1 MGEVAIAVYRPK
13 PGMGTRLREVVS
25 RHYPALLAGGFVTG
39 QQAFVMRAAS
49 GAVVEVFEWVSRE
62 RKMAAH
68 ADPAVLQVWDDFE
81 ACAEFPELA
90 ALAEAGHPFAT
101 FEGMNSS

>member
-25 RHYPALLAGGFVTG
+25 RHYPAHLAGGFVTG
-39 QQAFVMRAAS
+39 QPAFVMRAAS
-49 GAVVEVFEWVSRE
+49 GTIVEVFDWPSQE

-68 ADPAVLQVWDDFE
+68 ADPEMLQVWDAFE
-81 ACAEFPELA
+81 ACARFPELA
-90 ALAEAGHPFAT
+90 ALAEAGHP
-101 FEGMNSS
+101 